1 MPDTTMPPALAF
13 MLAARRCELQ
23 GLESLAVTCELVT
36 CISRLVHALQ
46 GFKTII
52 NNRPDGEGGGAQPT
66 SPEMERA
73 ATVAGL
79 HYVYLPVV
87 SGSIT
92 PEQVQAMHK
101 VLITAPKP
109 TLAFC
114 RSGAR
119 SAQLFGL
126 AQDLDADAF

>member
-1 MPDTTMPPALAF
+1 MPLQIIALTHDFAVSPQLATTDFSALA
-13 MLAARRCELQ
+13 Q
-23 GLESLAVTCELVT
+23 
-36 CISRLVHALQ
+36 Q

-66 SPEMERA
+66 SREMERA
-73 ATVAGL
+73 ASVAGL

-126 AQDLDADAF
+126 TQNLDAEAS

>member
-1 MPDTTMPPALAF
+1 MPLQIISLTPDYAVSPQLATTDFAALA
-13 MLAARRCELQ
+13 Q
-23 GLESLAVTCELVT
+23 
-36 CISRLVHALQ
+36 Q

-101 VLITAPKP
+101 VLIAAPKP
-109 TLAFC
+109 MLAFC

-126 AQDLDADAF
+126 AQDLDAEAS

>member
-1 MPDTTMPPALAF
+1 MEVRKPSEAVSAAPQLSVREIAD
-13 MLAARRCELQ
+13 AARL
-23 GLESLAVTCELVT
+23 
-36 CISRLVHALQ
+36 
-46 GFKTII
+46 GFRTLI

-92 PEQVQAMHK
+92 PEQVQATHK
-101 VLITAPKP
+101 VLIAASKP
-109 TLAFC
+109 MLAFC

-126 AQDLDADAF
+126 AQNLDAEAS